1 VTRTGEEGGSVSVRV
16 KRIYD
21 EPAAD
26 DGRRV
31 LVDRLWPRG
40 ITKDR
45 ARVDDWLKDVAPSTD
60 LRRWFHS
67 PEGGFDEFARR
78 YTAELDD
85 NPAVAGLRAIVARE
99 PVVTLLYGA
108 KAPADRNH
116 ATVLAGYLDQT

>member
-1 VTRTGEEGGSVSVRV
+1 VTVRV

-21 EPAAD
+21 DPAPD
-26 DGRRV
+26 DGHRV

-45 ARVDDWLKDVAPSTD
+45 ARVDHWLKDVAPSTG

-67 PEGGFDEFARR
+67 PEGEFDEFARR
-78 YTAELDD
+78 YAGELAGNPALAELRD
-85 NPAVAGLRAIVARE
+85 IVARE

-108 KAPADRNH
+108 KAPGDRNH
-116 ATVLAGYLDQT
+116 ATVLARHLQADQT